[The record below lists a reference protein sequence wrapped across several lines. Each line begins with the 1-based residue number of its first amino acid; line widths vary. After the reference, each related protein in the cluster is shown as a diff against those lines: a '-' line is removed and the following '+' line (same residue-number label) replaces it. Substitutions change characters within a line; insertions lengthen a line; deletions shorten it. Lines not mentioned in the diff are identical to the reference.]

1 MTEPSPHGHWA
12 AVVAFAMVQFA
23 WPAFTESRRDRHLVV
38 VEVPRH
44 VTEEP
49 APLLS
54 LMLESLEPKGDF
66 AMSSMKS
73 AAATVLYCAFSSECD
88 AIYWSRR
95 SVDLSRTCIMVG
107 PANTTVDWIK

>member
-1 MTEPSPHGHWA
+1 
-12 AVVAFAMVQFA
+12 MVQFA

-88 AIYWSRR
+88 ANLLVEALGGFEQNVHHGWASEHHCRL
-95 SVDLSRTCIMVG
+95 DQIMVH
-107 PANTTVDWIK
+107 AIKDSDVPDKR